1 MSWRAAT
8 DASVAGRRREACM
21 RAVVFK
27 APRQVAVEDVPD
39 ARVERDDDVVVR
51 VTSSALCGTDL
62 HMYDGRTGA
71 TAGMVL
77 GHEGLGIVE
86 VAGPAVHR
94 VKRGDRVVLPA
105 HIFCGVCVNCA

>member
-1 MSWRAAT
+1 
-8 DASVAGRRREACM
+8 M

-27 APRQVAVEDVPD
+27 ATREVAVEDVPD

-71 TAGMVL
+71 APGTVL
-77 GHEGLGIVE
+77 GHER
-86 VAGPAVHR
+86 AR
-94 VKRGDRVVLPA
+94 NRRGRRPGRA
-105 HIFCGVCVNCA
+105 PRAAR

>member
-1 MSWRAAT
+1 
-8 DASVAGRRREACM
+8 M

-27 APRQVAVEDVPD
+27 APREVAVEDVPD
-39 ARVERDDDVVVR
+39 ARAEQDDDVVVW

-71 TAGMVL
+71 SPGVVL

-86 VAGPAVHR
+86 FTGPA
-94 VKRGDRVVLPA
+94 DVVLTG
-105 HIFCGVCVNCA
+105 GVRPTIRCRRCRRHHW